1 MSERNGIFKK
11 AVEIL
16 QNDGFSLDDAI
27 TIGRKS
33 LYEAT
38 RSKPQFDPVIGPVL
52 PKVPFTEQ
60 KLSRKP
66 GGQSKYASTI
76 PIIESICK
84 GKPMD
89 CTNESNN
96 PFRRINGTC
105 NNIGSKLLPESN
117 NNVVFRHMNLFLELL

>member
-1 MSERNGIFKK
+1 MSERNNLFKK

-16 QNDGFSLDDAI
+16 RKDGFSLDDAI
-27 TIGRKS
+27 TIGSKS
-33 LYEAT
+33 LHEAT
-38 RSKPQFDPVIGPVL
+38 QLSQPFGPKVRPVL
-52 PKVPFTEQ
+52 PSSEE
-60 KLSRKP
+60 KLSRQP
-66 GGQSKYASTI
+66 GGQSQYASTI

-84 GKPMD
+84 GTPMD

-117 NNVVFRHMNLFLELL
+117 NNVVFCLMNLFLELL

>member
-1 MSERNGIFKK
+1 MSERNNLFKK

-16 QNDGFSLDDAI
+16 RNDGFSLDDAI
-27 TIGRKS
+27 AISSKS
-33 LYEAT
+33 LNEASRLT
-38 RSKPQFDPVIGPVL
+38 RQFGPKVGPVL
-52 PKVPFTEQ
+52 PSSEQ
-60 KLSRKP
+60 RLSRQP
-66 GGQSKYASTI
+66 GGQSQYASTI

-89 CTNESNN
+89 CTNESDN

-117 NNVVFRHMNLFLELL
+117 NNVVFSPYESFS